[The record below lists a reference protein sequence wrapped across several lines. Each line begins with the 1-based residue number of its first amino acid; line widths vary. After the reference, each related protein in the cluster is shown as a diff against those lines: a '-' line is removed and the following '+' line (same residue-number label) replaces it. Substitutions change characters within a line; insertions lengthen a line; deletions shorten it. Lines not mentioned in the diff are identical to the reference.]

1 MKETESKEECQPSK
15 KLKSA
20 IKMIEKLYE
29 IDTAELCEDEMKLL
43 YMLTKKLRKKVKK
56 LKEKE

>member
-1 MKETESKEECQPSK
+1 MSDENCQPSK

-29 IDTAELCEDEMKLL
+29 VDTSELCEDELKLL
-43 YMLTKKLRKKVKK
+43 YMMTKKLRKKVKK
-56 LKEKE
+56 LRGKE